1 MQGQKHIENID
12 KNLMQQEKKEQ
23 NKNLN
28 LSQKFKKTL
37 WTSIVRFTLKKTT

>member
-12 KNLMQQEKKEQ
+12 KNLMQQEQEEQ

-28 LSQKFKKTL
+28 SHRKFKKTL